1 MNTTLTRHIPFIFHL
16 ALDKSMTMCDHWP
29 LEKGRLAQSHRKE
42 SPSGLAPDLF
52 RHWMADHNEWRGCD
66 ESCSGFYT
74 RSGYRH
80 SSEGGSQYARRRLA
94 ADDRCIGAG
103 DC

>member
-1 MNTTLTRHIPFIFHL
+1 MNTSLTRQVSFIFRL
-16 ALDKSMTMCDHWP
+16 ALDKTVTMCDHRYLRKDRW
-29 LEKGRLAQSHRKE
+29 AQYHRE
-42 SPSGLAPDLF
+42 QSPSGLAPDLF

-74 RSGYRH
+74 RSGYHH

-94 ADDRCIGAG
+94 ADDRCIGTG
-103 DC
+103 DS